1 MFMSSQIFLQGITL
15 EELAEALKPLV
26 QPNAPV
32 QPTSTGEDL
41 LSREEVCEL
50 LKISLTTLNNYTRA
64 GKLKKHS
71 ICNRVLYKRSE
82 VLAAVKPINH

>member
-1 MFMSSQIFLQGITL
+1 MKGGRIIL
-15 EELAEALKPLV
+15 EGMTFEEFFERLESK
-26 QPNAPV
+26 QPTAPV
-32 QPTSTGEDL
+32 QPTSTEDDL
-41 LSREEVCEL
+41 LSRDEVCTL

>member
-1 MFMSSQIFLQGITL
+1 MKGGRIIL
-15 EELAEALKPLV
+15 EGMTFEEFFERLESK
-26 QPNAPV
+26 QPTTPV
-32 QPTSTGEDL
+32 QPTSTEDDL
-41 LSREEVCEL
+41 LSRDEVCTL

>member
-1 MFMSSQIFLQGITL
+1 MKGGRIFLEGYTL
-15 EELAEALKPLV
+15 EQLAEALKPLV

-32 QPTSTGEDL
+32 QPTSTEDDL
-41 LSREEVCEL
+41 LSRDEVCTL

-71 ICNRVLYKRSE
+71 ICNRVLYKKSE
-82 VLAAVKPINH
+82 VLASVQSISY

>member
-1 MFMSSQIFLQGITL
+1 MKGGRVIL
-15 EELAEALKPLV
+15 EDMTFEEFFQRLESK
-26 QPNAPV
+26 QPTAPV
-32 QPTSTGEDL
+32 QPTSTEDDL
-41 LSREEVCEL
+41 LSRDEVCTL